1 MVTIFRN
8 IKTTETPFFKDIT
21 YILGRIKSG
30 TSKNL
35 IKSIRSEKDKT
46 EKNELKKELP
56 AICFSGTFN
65 KRSDSSIIKHSGF
78 ICLDFDGYKKKE
90 DMMQAKDKYSKN
102 KYVYSVFISPSGNGL
117 KVLVKIPKEV
127 ENHKKYFN
135 SLEKEFSSDYFDTT
149 CKNISRVCYESY
161 DPLIHINEKS
171 VEWTDIEEDEYEDL
185 SVLNHPPTIHIND
198 ENKVAEILI
207 KWWTKK
213 YPMIDGHRNNNLFT
227 LAMAFNEFGINKSLA
242 LNIGNQ
248 YKSSSFPSSEIDML
262 VASAYRNKADHGTK
276 FYEDKEAVDQIAK
289 RIRRGESRDEVRRS
303 MEDDMIDTEVI
314 DSVLKRSDESFK
326 LKFWSKSDKGK
337 VEDIPNL
344 FKELL
349 QENGYYKYQYVGKN
363 QPFTFVKVTNN
374 LVSETTTTDI
384 KDFVLNYLEELNDM
398 TVWNYYAQQ
407 TRIFEEKHLK
417 MIDTIDIYFL
427 SDTKDTSYLYYR
439 NCALAITKNSVRQID
454 YVDLDGYIWKDQI
467 IDRVYKNSKVKNCDY
482 KKFISNI
489 SFRDSDRIKSME
501 STIGFLLHD
510 YKNASY
516 CPAVIL
522 NDQVVSSN
530 PEGGTGKGLFMNALG
545 YMKNLVKIDGKVFS
559 FDKSFGY
566 QSITTDTRI
575 ISFDDVKKGFKFSGL
590 FSVITEGIT
599 IERKNK
605 DAVIIPFHKSPK
617 VAITTNHAIEGSGNS
632 FTRRTW
638 ELELYQ
644 HYSQTF
650 TPEDDFGKLMF
661 SDWDDNEWNVFDNYM
676 IKCIQLY
683 LSKGLIKS
691 TSVNLAIRKL
701 EQESCHQFVEWC
713 GLTKGSLNNPKL
725 DSGLVLQGQELYWE
739 FTSEYPIFSR
749 GHKPLSKTKFY
760 NWIESY
766 SIYKYG
772 RKPIRLRNTVGCTF
786 EFVENKPQTNLKF

>member
-1 MVTIFRN
+1 MAVNHRIFFC
-8 IKTTETPFFKDIT
+8 PP
-21 YILGRIKSG
+21 L
-30 TSKNL
+30 
-35 IKSIRSEKDKT
+35 
-46 EKNELKKELP
+46 
-56 AICFSGTFN
+56 
-65 KRSDSSIIKHSGF
+65 
-78 ICLDFDGYKKKE
+78 
-90 DMMQAKDKYSKN
+90 DKYFS
-102 KYVYSVFISPSGNGL
+102 YFIF
-117 KVLVKIPKEV
+117 I
-127 ENHKKYFN
+127 
-135 SLEKEFSSDYFDTT
+135 
-149 CKNISRVCYESY
+149 
-161 DPLIHINEKS
+161 
-171 VEWTDIEEDEYEDL
+171 
-185 SVLNHPPTIHIND
+185 
-198 ENKVAEILI
+198 
-207 KWWTKK
+207 
-213 YPMIDGHRNNNLFT
+213 
-227 LAMAFNEFGINKSLA
+227 
-242 LNIGNQ
+242 
-248 YKSSSFPSSEIDML
+248 
-262 VASAYRNKADHGTK
+262 
-276 FYEDKEAVDQIAK
+276 
-289 RIRRGESRDEVRRS
+289 
-303 MEDDMIDTEVI
+303 
-314 DSVLKRSDESFK
+314 
-326 LKFWSKSDKGK
+326 
-337 VEDIPNL
+337 
-344 FKELL
+344 
-349 QENGYYKYQYVGKN
+349 
-363 QPFTFVKVTNN
+363 
-374 LVSETTTTDI
+374 
-384 KDFVLNYLEELNDM
+384 
-398 TVWNYYAQQ
+398 
-407 TRIFEEKHLK
+407 
-417 MIDTIDIYFL
+417 IY
-427 SDTKDTSYLYYR
+427 
-439 NCALAITKNSVRQID
+439 
-454 YVDLDGYIWKDQI
+454 LDGYIWKDQI
-467 IDRVYKNSKVKNCDY
+467 IDRVYKDGKVKNCDY

-701 EQESCHQFVEWC
+701 EQESCHQHSSTF
-713 GLTKGSLNNPKL
+713 
-725 DSGLVLQGQELYWE
+725 
-739 FTSEYPIFSR
+739 
-749 GHKPLSKTKFY
+749 FY
-760 NWIESY
+760 YI
-766 SIYKYG
+766 
-772 RKPIRLRNTVGCTF
+772 
-786 EFVENKPQTNLKF
+786 